1 MDFRS
6 SYLSVDGELLN
17 LTWNDTRPNGANW
30 VKKPAPSVYEWD
42 DAAWVMAGCFIIF
55 GKHIMGSGM
64 PEQGQPG
71 GGSRPPP
78 LQYLVDRARTY
89 VPINP
94 ITITRIFPH
103 CPMEHI

>member
-17 LTWNDTRPNGANW
+17 LTWNATRPNGANW

-55 GKHIMGSGM
+55 GKHIMGSGI
-64 PEQGQPG
+64 PEQEEPG
-71 GGSRPPP
+71 GEEAGLGGQISNR
-78 LQYLVDRARTY
+78 QQKRRHAQKAR
-89 VPINP
+89 
-94 ITITRIFPH
+94 
-103 CPMEHI
+103 

>member
-64 PEQGQPG
+64 PEQGEPG
-71 GGSRPPP
+71 GRGGGPAPPP
-78 LQYLVDRARTY
+78 PPAPP
-89 VPINP
+89 VP
-94 ITITRIFPH
+94 TVLHTTRPSI
-103 CPMEHI
+103 